1 MQTINIEKR
10 ICLDSKYLD
19 NKIMVH
25 LLNQLKEITNDK
37 CTQEYGY
44 ILKINKINKIISHEI
59 GRANTDNIFNINFEA
74 DVLKPEKGMKTNG
87 KVCMIYKDGIFID
100 ILDKQKMLIP
110 KTQLTN
116 YTFNNDMKNYVDTKG
131 NHININDEIN
141 VMIIAVSYNGKK
153 YSCFG
158 SII

>member
-44 ILKINKINKIISHEI
+44 ILI
-59 GRANTDNIFNINFEA
+59 T
-74 DVLKPEKGMKTNG
+74 
-87 KVCMIYKDGIFID
+87 
-100 ILDKQKMLIP
+100 
-110 KTQLTN
+110 
-116 YTFNNDMKNYVDTKG
+116 
-131 NHININDEIN
+131 
-141 VMIIAVSYNGKK
+141 
-153 YSCFG
+153 
-158 SII
+158 